1 MARNRIPLALH
12 GTQMNHRNT
21 PIRTHTTQFQF
32 FQANDR
38 DNGTMD
44 EWAKRDDRSEWT
56 RFDFDDGVVFAHHG
70 SEYAL
75 TCDMPNVV
83 VQMRMIELAHRQMA
97 SSPPKNAGDSVHQIR
112 TKNSSSPGG
121 LQGIM
126 LNTTQNMA
134 ASCVTA
140 MVRADNAAS
149 IREEH
154 PKELVDSGEVPA
166 RKTVCINVV
175 SASSATK
182 DDKLTPVIREL
193 APAVPAWKETSSNC
207 EPPSTTLCCVS
218 GCVTD
223 EESTKSG
230 SPSPEKVCVEKV
242 CVNIVRAPQSAHKL
256 PVDHKKPEMS
266 LSLVGRKI
274 QVGWTYHND
283 FNSVGSVVHPR
294 NDFDRWCTGE
304 ILSMTSSNETKKRRT
319 LLGYAKQKKI
329 WYAEIWFYQR
339 LLFSEETS
347 KLKVLLDDN
356 KWSDNDTPLHQ
367 YWRLLEE

>member
-1 MARNRIPLALH
+1 MARHRIPLALH
-12 GTQMNHRNT
+12 GTQTNHRNA

-32 FQANDR
+32 FEAGDR
-38 DNGTMD
+38 DNGTLD
-44 EWAKRDDRSEWT
+44 EWAKRDDHSEWI
-56 RFDFDDGVVFAHHG
+56 RFDFNDGVVFAHHG
-70 SEYAL
+70 SEYA
-75 TCDMPNVV
+75 CDMPNVV
-83 VQMRMIELAHRQMA
+83 VQMRMIELAHQQMV
-97 SSPPKNAGDSVHQIR
+97 SSKNAGDSAHQIR

-121 LQGIM
+121 LQGVM

-154 PKELVDSGEVPA
+154 SKEQVDSGEVPA
-166 RKTVCINVV
+166 RKTVCTNVV

-182 DDKLTPVIREL
+182 DDKLTGVIMEM
-193 APAVPAWKETSSNC
+193 APAVPAWKETSSDC

-223 EESTKSG
+223 EESSKSG
-230 SPSPEKVCVEKV
+230 SPSPRKVCLNV
-242 CVNIVRAPQSAHKL
+242 VRAPPSAHNL

-266 LSLVGRKI
+266 PSLVGRKI
-274 QVGWTYHND
+274 QVGWTYHKD
-283 FNSVGSVVHPR
+283 FNSVGSVVNTR
-294 NDFDRWCTGE
+294 KDLDLWCTGE
-304 ILSMTSSNETKKRRT
+304 ILSMTSRNETKKRRT
-319 LLGYAKQKKI
+319 LLGYAKPKKI
-329 WYAEIWFYQR
+329 WYAEILFYQR

-347 KLKVLLDDN
+347 KITVLLDDN
-356 KWSDNDTPLHQ
+356 KWSHKDTPLHQ